1 MNTFAIAWDS
11 IWHHRTRSF
20 LTALGIIIGVFAVV
34 TLTSLGGGV
43 QKYVNQKFA
52 GIGANLITVVP
63 ALPHTNAKGGK
74 GGFGGGRHGGAGPS
88 FSSIPSTLT
97 AGDVNALNNSHKSV
111 LQSAAGVITV
121 PSLLSQPHKSPIGAS
136 IMGVSSPFF
145 GMQNL
150 KIQSGTLKGTGVVLG
165 YHVAHELFPHKS
177 ALNQTVVVGTKD
189 FTVTGVLKSAQGAPG
204 SDPNNTAYL
213 PLNAALSVSG
223 QTTVSEIILAASSP
237 QNVPSAVTAARN
249 ILLHRHPSHNFKIIT
264 SQEILSTVTN
274 TTKVIT
280 EFLAGIAGISLLVGG
295 IGIMNIMLVT
305 VSERFREI
313 GIRKALGARDGD
325 ILVQFLTES
334 VLLALIGGFVG
345 TILSGLATHFV
356 GKAVGIPANL
366 TVGSVLTA
374 VLFSIG
380 VGAVFGVLPAMRA
393 ARLMPAEALR
403 TE

>member
-1 MNTFAIAWDS
+1 MNIFAIAWDS

-52 GIGANLITVVP
+52 GVGANLITVMPV
-63 ALPHTNAKGGK
+63 LPSVHQKGHQHK
-74 GGFGGGRHGGAGPS
+74 FGGGGGFASVPS
-88 FSSIPSTLT
+88 ALT
-97 AGDVNALNNSHKSV
+97 PTDVHDLNHSGKSV
-111 LQSAAGVITV
+111 IRSAAGVITV
-121 PSLLSQPHKSPIGAS
+121 PDLLNRPHQQPISAS
-136 IMGVSSPFF
+136 IMGVSSPYFS
-145 GMQNL
+145 MQKL
-150 KIQSGTLKGTGVVLG
+150 TVKTGSLTGSGIVLG
-165 YHVAHELFPHKS
+165 QKAAKELFGRQS
-177 ALNQTVVVGTKD
+177 ALNKTVVVNNQA
-189 FTVTGVLKSAQGAPG
+189 FIVTGVLKSAQGSPG
-204 SDPNNTAYL
+204 SDPDNTAYL
-213 PLNAALSVSG
+213 PLSKALSVSG
-223 QTTVSEIILAASSP
+223 QKTVSEIIVAASSP
-237 QNVPSAVTAARN
+237 QTVSQAVTDARH
-249 ILLHRHPSHNFKIIT
+249 ILLKNHPSHNFHIIT
-264 SQEILSTVTN
+264 AQEILNTVTS

-280 EFLAGIAGISLLVGG
+280 DFLAGIAGISLLVGG

-334 VLLALIGGFVG
+334 VLLALIGGFIG
-345 TILSGLATHFV
+345 TILAGLATHVV

-366 TVGSVLTA
+366 TTSSVVTA

-380 VGAVFGVLPAMRA
+380 VGALFGVLPAMRA

>member
-34 TLTSLGGGV
+34 TLTSLGSGV
-43 QKYVNQKFA
+43 KAYVNQKFA

-63 ALPHTNAKGGK
+63 ALPSAHSSGHGLGHN
-74 GGFGGGRHGGAGPS
+74 GGGQGGLALSG
-88 FSSIPSTLT
+88 IPSTLSL
-97 AGDVNALNNSHKSV
+97 GDVQALDHSHHPV
-111 LQSAAGVITV
+111 LQAAAGVITV
-121 PSLLSQPHKSPIGAS
+121 PELLSKGSTTAS
-136 IMGVSSPFF
+136 ATIMGVSTPYFS
-145 GMQNL
+145 MQNL
-150 KIQSGTLKGTGVVLG
+150 TAAQGTLKGTGVVLG
-165 YHVAHELFPHKS
+165 HNVAVSLFGHHP
-177 ALNQTVVVGTKD
+177 ALGQTVTVGTTPFK
-189 FTVTGVLKSAQGAPG
+189 VTGVLKSAEGAPG
-204 SDPNNTAYL
+204 SDPNDTAYL
-213 PLNAALSVSG
+213 PLAQALKVSG
-223 QTTVSEIILAASSP
+223 QTHVSEIILAASTA
-237 QNVPSAVTAARN
+237 QNVPKAVTVARH
-249 ILLHRHPSHNFKIIT
+249 ILLARHPSHNFKIIT
-264 SQEILSTVTN
+264 SQEILKTVTS
-274 TTKVIT
+274 TTSVIT
-280 EFLAGIAGISLLVGG
+280 DFLAGIAAISLLVGG

-345 TILSGLATHFV
+345 TIFSGVATHVV
-356 GKAVGIPANL
+356 GKLVGIPAGL

-374 VLFSIG
+374 VFFSIG
-380 VGAVFGVLPAMRA
+380 VGALFGVLPAMRA

>member
-43 QKYVNQKFA
+43 QKFVNQKFA
-52 GIGANLITVVP
+52 GIGANLITVAP
-63 ALPHTNAKGGK
+63 ALPTAHSHSP
-74 GGFGGGRHGGAGPS
+74 RHSRPVGNGPS
-88 FSSIPSTLT
+88 FQAVPSTLT
-97 AGDVNALNNSHKSV
+97 AQDVSALNHSGTNALRK
-111 LQSAAGVITV
+111 AAGVVTV
-121 PSLLSQPHKSPIGAS
+121 PMLIAKGSTSSSSGV
-136 IMGVSSPFF
+136 MGVSYPYY
-145 GMQNL
+145 GMQRMTVKAGSL
-150 KIQSGTLKGTGVVLG
+150 RGSGVVLG
-165 YHVAHELFPHKS
+165 ASVAHDLFGKS
-177 ALNQTVVVGTKD
+177 PALNQDVTIGTQTYK
-189 FTVTGVLKSAQGAPG
+189 VTGVLKSLSGAPG

-213 PLNAALSVSG
+213 PLHTAMTLSH
-223 QTTVSEIILAASSP
+223 QTTVSEIILAAA
-237 QNVPSAVTAARN
+237 SAQDVNQAVGIANR
-249 ILLHRHPSHNFKIIT
+249 ILAKSHPSHNYRIIT
-264 SQEILSTVTN
+264 SQEILKTVTS
-274 TTKVIT
+274 TTSVIT
-280 EFLAGIAGISLLVGG
+280 DFLAGIAGISLLVGG

-334 VLLALIGGFVG
+334 VLLALIGGAVG
-345 TILSGLATHFV
+345 TVLSGLATHIV
-356 GKAVGIPANL
+356 GKAVGIPAGL
-366 TVGSVLTA
+366 TVSSVMTA

-380 VGAVFGVLPAMRA
+380 VGAVFGVLPALRA